1 MAYGIQIYSA
11 NGALQI
17 DSSDSSHVLYQ
28 QYASGTT
35 GASTSGGYSGGTLN
49 FGSATAT
56 VSGFTRGE
64 DLVFIQ
70 PTGSTNNVKAY
81 VYINAN
87 GFTVKTNVTGVSFRY
102 HVFKKVTSLPDPTS
116 NYSFVVQDA
125 SGNTV
130 FNPDV
135 LSARIKG
142 RLTGTGSISLSG
154 KSLYGLA
161 NLKFSSITA
170 AMSPQRG
177 KISGW
182 CLNWNSA
189 RDQLSFGKAVVSG
202 QGYAASSEFELAAA
216 TYFDST
222 LPTVLIIEAPDP

>member
-1 MAYGIQIYSA
+1 MAYGIQVYSA

-17 DSSDSSHVLYQ
+17 DSSDSSHILYQ

-35 GASTSGGYSGGTLN
+35 GTPVSAGYTGGTLN
-49 FGSATAT
+49 YGITSAT

-70 PTGSTNNVKAY
+70 PTGTTADVRAF
-81 VYINAN
+81 VYITST
-87 GFTVKTNVTGVSFRY
+87 GFSVRTSHLVSYRY

-116 NYSFVVQDA
+116 DYSFVVQDA

-142 RLTGTGSISLSG
+142 RITGTGSVSLSG

-161 NLKFSSITA
+161 NLKYSRITA
-170 AMSPQRG
+170 SMAPRRG
-177 KISGW
+177 RIWGW
-182 CLNWNSA
+182 VLKWNGA
-189 RDQLSFGKAVVSG
+189 RDQVSYEQSAVSG